1 MSITKRQ
8 YAQITGAETLGLIGV
23 VLGMR
28 GYFRYLRKL
37 HRLTTNLLAALAQGW
52 RLLRKPFSASDR
64 VRTWR
69 RVKAEAGVGFAVS
82 VLNAHQLQFV
92 DGPTQKVYEKWAT
105 PAGLKPDIEAIREDA
120 QLLWVTP
127 RQRKRIIV
135 YFHGE

>member
-8 YAQITGAETLGLIGV
+8 YAQITAAETLGLIGA

-28 GYFRYLRKL
+28 GYFRCLRKL
-37 HRLTTNLLAALAQGW
+37 HKLTTNLSALAQGW

-92 DGPTQKVYEKWAT
+92 DGPTQKVYEKWART
-105 PAGLKPDIEAIREDA
+105 AGLKPDIEAVTEDA

-127 RQRKRIIV
+127 RQRKRVLV
-135 YFHGE
+135 YLHGE